1 MKIKKSLSALLAVLF
16 TLSLSGCQLAQKD
29 TGEGSA
35 TAHIIG
41 VFITTEYLDL
51 FDEETYLSDQLAWTS
66 SGEIKVSENGKR
78 YDGRH
83 YATLKAITDLNG
95 PESKTTYYQYQFPD
109 LKGFS
114 FFSANH
120 PDSVDMSVFLASN
133 YDSAISDVHTSIF
146 VTDAGERVELKG
158 TLNLSMS
165 FANKQ
170 IFINPVY
177 QTEDG
182 SVFVES
188 GNSFG
193 QDGVISEG
201 TFVTNTISDTTTTTN
216 NGESQSNANSVALSI
231 AFLYTPDKIVLIQ
244 MNQNSEVVKRSEF
257 IPGTLPE
264 TFKPE
269 SATEYIVME
278 TYKKDSEGSPLVTR
292 EMYTKENDAVFSYY
306 VREDGICVNHSTSL
320 EW

>member
-1 MKIKKSLSALLAVLF
+1 MKIKKGLSALLAVLF

-51 FDEETYLSDQLAWTS
+51 FDAEAYLSDQFVGS
-66 SGEIKVSENGKR
+66 STGDLNFSENSDR

-83 YATLKAITDLNG
+83 YATLQPITNLSGTD
-95 PESKTTYYQYQFPD
+95 SKTTYYQYQFPD

-114 FFSANH
+114 FLSAHH
-120 PDSVDMSVFLASN
+120 PDSVDMSVFLGSN
-133 YDSAISDVHTSIF
+133 YDSAISDVKTSVF

-165 FANKQ
+165 FVNKE

-188 GNSFG
+188 GDSFMQG
-193 QDGVISEG
+193 CTTSEG
-201 TFVTNTISDTTTTTN
+201 TFMTQTISDTTTTTSK
-216 NGESQSNANSVALSI
+216 GESQSNANSVALSI
-231 AFLYTPDKIVLIQ
+231 AFLYTPDKVVLIQ
-244 MNQNSEVVKRSEF
+244 MDQNNQIVKRSEF

-269 SATEYIVME
+269 PATEYIVME
-278 TYKKDSEGSPLVTR
+278 TYKKDAEGAPLVTR
-292 EMYTKENDAVFSYY
+292 EMYTKENDAAFSYY
-306 VREDGICVNHSTSL
+306 VRADGICVNQSTSL